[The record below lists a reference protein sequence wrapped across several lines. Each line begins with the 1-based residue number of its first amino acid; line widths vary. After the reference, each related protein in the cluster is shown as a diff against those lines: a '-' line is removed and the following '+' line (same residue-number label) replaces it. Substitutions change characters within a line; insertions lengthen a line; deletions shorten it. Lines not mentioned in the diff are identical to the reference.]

1 MLPFQRISLDKT
13 DVDERL
19 NKDMSDYLNLRISK
33 SPAILGN
40 ITPTSSIKYDCSPQT
55 RFTNFMLQVSRG
67 CFLYVKMVL
76 DLIERGYLVIK
87 SSSFNVLPMTL
98 SEIYLLEFNLKFPS
112 TKAYEKVQDILAT
125 ALASLV
131 PMTPMELFS
140 SINAM
145 TTSGVPLQWGEFLMR
160 FSNLTSFLVRRA
172 DDTVMFIHPTFREW
186 LYKRR
191 DSESQKF
198 VCDPRNGHAA
208 IALRMSRIEAPLNSD
223 RTLDLGHHILK
234 AHLYKSIVSSSS
246 TSSIPPR
253 DLQAIWVALSTEDLS
268 LALGSVRNV
277 ASPNT
282 KVSRLLLLAGMCKN
296 YYFVPKL
303 FLDNRLSLIFRSF
316 SRCCFGLLR
325 PISSH
330 GSLCQSRICRHG

>member
-1 MLPFQRISLDKT
+1 
-13 DVDERL
+13 
-19 NKDMSDYLNLRISK
+19 
-33 SPAILGN
+33 
-40 ITPTSSIKYDCSPQT
+40 
-55 RFTNFMLQVSRG
+55 
-67 CFLYVKMVL
+67 
-76 DLIERGYLVIK
+76 
-87 SSSFNVLPMTL
+87 
-98 SEIYLLEFNLKFPS
+98 
-112 TKAYEKVQDILAT
+112 
-125 ALASLV
+125 
-131 PMTPMELFS
+131 
-140 SINAM
+140 
-145 TTSGVPLQWGEFLMR
+145 MR

-208 IALRMSRIEAPLNSD
+208 IALRMSRIEAPLNPD

-253 DLQAIWVALSTEDLS
+253 DLQAIWVALSTENLS

-282 KVSRLLLLAGMCKN
+282 KVSRLLLLAGMCKT
-296 YYFVPKL
+296 YFFVPKL
-303 FLDNRLSLIFRSF
+303 LLDNRLSLIFRSL

-325 PISSH
+325 PISTH
-330 GSLCQSRICRHG
+330 GCLCQSRICRHG

>member
-1 MLPFQRISLDKT
+1 
-13 DVDERL
+13 
-19 NKDMSDYLNLRISK
+19 
-33 SPAILGN
+33 
-40 ITPTSSIKYDCSPQT
+40 
-55 RFTNFMLQVSRG
+55 
-67 CFLYVKMVL
+67 
-76 DLIERGYLVIK
+76 
-87 SSSFNVLPMTL
+87 
-98 SEIYLLEFNLKFPS
+98 
-112 TKAYEKVQDILAT
+112 
-125 ALASLV
+125 
-131 PMTPMELFS
+131 
-140 SINAM
+140 
-145 TTSGVPLQWGEFLMR
+145 MR

-208 IALRMSRIEAPLNSD
+208 IALRMSRIEAPLNPD

-282 KVSRLLLLAGMCKN
+282 KVSRLLLLAGMHKMKDIF
-296 YYFVPKL
+296 FVQFSFDNH
-303 FLDNRLSLIFRSF
+303 FLLLHRSF
-316 SRCCFGLLR
+316 SRRSFGLLR
-325 PISSH
+325 PISTH
-330 GSLCQSRICRHG
+330 GCLCQSRICRHG